1 MEDNLI
7 ENYDS
12 KESEQKDYNNFY
24 ERVERNNNAE
34 ETITTQVSS
43 NENSKE
49 NQRPNFA
56 EKQETKNEVLEFFLS
71 GFFSEFSQ
79 EKMDAVELYKNIDNY
94 LYESSL
100 KQYSKK
106 QNMIFYQPKS
116 RNFISYNYIKN
127 YNKNYFI
134 FYNIKN
140 NYTFK

>member
-49 NQRPNFA
+49 NQRSNFA
-56 EKQETKNEVLEFFLS
+56 EKQKNKNEALEFFLS

-79 EKMDAVELYKNIDNY
+79 EKMDAVELYKKIDNY

-100 KQYSKK
+100 EQYSKK
-106 QNMIFYQPKS
+106 ENMIIYQPKS
-116 RNFISYNYIKN
+116 RNFIQKSKVERP
-127 YNKNYFI
+127 
-134 FYNIKN
+134 N
-140 NYTFK
+140 NGKYK